1 MLNGKEGRLLRRNND
16 KDTNMKINI
25 LLCDDDK
32 DFLQRISDTVVS
44 QPVPPGASICITK
57 SSNPAEITDRQLSQ
71 YHIMFLDIDMD
82 ERSGMD
88 IARRVR
94 ELHLDTV
101 IVFVTNYPEF
111 SMEGYEVRAFR
122 YLLKQELEQKLP
134 NYFRDALAELP
145 RDDKVLRFSAN
156 AESFNIP
163 YKDILYLE
171 SNQRVI
177 YLYTVKP
184 MQVPDRFYGKMEDL
198 AAELEGDGFLRIQKS
213 YLVNMAYIKKFNYD
227 RVDAF
232 SARKMERF
240 RHWIIVTSLA
250 FLEATF
256 LNIASNVLPAYS
268 KILIALVLYYFVHR
282 ILYISNRFF
291 GLYIS
296 IIIYATMC
304 CIDNLWH
311 TLALLLSE
319 TLNGVFL
326 GNALCQSMLV
336 HGVIIA
342 VCFLQA
348 KARNGKLSQA
358 TNFRW
363 YTIPAV
369 LSLASVLLIFFFG
382 SCFQQGQ
389 ISIQPL
395 CVCATFIT
403 VMQIA
408 ALLLISWMEQ
418 NANFREEAIS
428 LQAKSKAQQESIE
441 ALSAAY
447 AQQRKLTHDF
457 RAHLSTLDGMLMQ
470 QNRDINKIQTY
481 IHSLQSKQNERIL
494 LVNTHHAA
502 LDALLN
508 QKALVAK
515 NRKIDIQFSVN
526 DLSPIKIDMV
536 DLTVVISNTLD
547 NAIEACEKLPETDRQ
562 IYVQALLEEDELF
575 YAIRNK
581 SLPVNMI
588 ANQLPASTKENPSF
602 HGYGLQNVHT
612 TLEKY
617 HTLYAMDYENGWF
630 EFATELPNT
639 LIS

>member
-1 MLNGKEGRLLRRNND
+1 MEYFSA
-16 KDTNMKINI
+16 I
-25 LLCDDDK
+25 LL
-32 DFLQRISDTVVS
+32 F
-44 QPVPPGASICITK
+44 
-57 SSNPAEITDRQLSQ
+57 
-71 YHIMFLDIDMD
+71 
-82 ERSGMD
+82 
-88 IARRVR
+88 
-94 ELHLDTV
+94 
-101 IVFVTNYPEF
+101 
-111 SMEGYEVRAFR
+111 
-122 YLLKQELEQKLP
+122 
-134 NYFRDALAELP
+134 
-145 RDDKVLRFSAN
+145 
-156 AESFNIP
+156 
-163 YKDILYLE
+163 
-171 SNQRVI
+171 
-177 YLYTVKP
+177 
-184 MQVPDRFYGKMEDL
+184 
-198 AAELEGDGFLRIQKS
+198 
-213 YLVNMAYIKKFNYD
+213 
-227 RVDAF
+227 DAF

-250 FLEATF
+250 FLEATL
-256 LNIASNVLPAYS
+256 LNFAAITMPNYS
-268 KILIALVLYYFVHR
+268 KIVIGLVLLFSLHR
-282 ILYISNRFF
+282 FLYTSNRMFSFYISVIF
-291 GLYIS
+291 
-296 IIIYATMC
+296 YATIC
-304 CIDNLWH
+304 CVDNCWY
-311 TLALLLSE
+311 TMLLLMSE
-319 TLNGVFL
+319 AQDSVTPGEMVWQNLFMH
-326 GNALCQSMLV
+326 S
-336 HGVIIA
+336 VIIA

-382 SCFQQGQ
+382 NCFQQGQ

-470 QNRDINKIQTY
+470 QNRDINTIQTY
-481 IHSLQSKQNERIL
+481 IHSLQSKQTERIL

-581 SLPVNMI
+581 SLPVNMV

-602 HGYGLQNVHT
+602 HGNGLQNVHT

>member
-1 MLNGKEGRLLRRNND
+1 MEYFSA
-16 KDTNMKINI
+16 I
-25 LLCDDDK
+25 LL
-32 DFLQRISDTVVS
+32 F
-44 QPVPPGASICITK
+44 
-57 SSNPAEITDRQLSQ
+57 
-71 YHIMFLDIDMD
+71 
-82 ERSGMD
+82 
-88 IARRVR
+88 
-94 ELHLDTV
+94 
-101 IVFVTNYPEF
+101 
-111 SMEGYEVRAFR
+111 
-122 YLLKQELEQKLP
+122 
-134 NYFRDALAELP
+134 
-145 RDDKVLRFSAN
+145 
-156 AESFNIP
+156 
-163 YKDILYLE
+163 
-171 SNQRVI
+171 
-177 YLYTVKP
+177 
-184 MQVPDRFYGKMEDL
+184 
-198 AAELEGDGFLRIQKS
+198 
-213 YLVNMAYIKKFNYD
+213 
-227 RVDAF
+227 DAF

-250 FLEATF
+250 FLEATL
-256 LNIASNVLPAYS
+256 LNFAAITMPNYS
-268 KILIALVLYYFVHR
+268 KIVIGLVLLFSLHR
-282 ILYISNRFF
+282 FLYTSNRMFSFYISVIF
-291 GLYIS
+291 
-296 IIIYATMC
+296 YATIC
-304 CIDNLWH
+304 CVDNCWY
-311 TLALLLSE
+311 TMLLLMSE
-319 TLNGVFL
+319 AQDSVTPGEMVWQNLFMH
-326 GNALCQSMLV
+326 S
-336 HGVIIA
+336 VIIA

-369 LSLASVLLIFFFG
+369 LSFASVLLIFFFG
-382 SCFQQGQ
+382 NCFQQGQ

-470 QNRDINKIQTY
+470 QNRDINTIQTY
-481 IHSLQSKQNERIL
+481 IHSLQSKQTERIL

-536 DLTVVISNTLD
+536 DLTVIISNTLD

-575 YAIRNK
+575 YAVRNK

-588 ANQLPASTKENPSF
+588 TNQLPASTKENPSF

>member
-1 MLNGKEGRLLRRNND
+1 MSDYFLTYLWTWMEYFSA
-16 KDTNMKINI
+16 I
-25 LLCDDDK
+25 LL
-32 DFLQRISDTVVS
+32 F
-44 QPVPPGASICITK
+44 
-57 SSNPAEITDRQLSQ
+57 
-71 YHIMFLDIDMD
+71 
-82 ERSGMD
+82 
-88 IARRVR
+88 
-94 ELHLDTV
+94 
-101 IVFVTNYPEF
+101 
-111 SMEGYEVRAFR
+111 
-122 YLLKQELEQKLP
+122 
-134 NYFRDALAELP
+134 
-145 RDDKVLRFSAN
+145 
-156 AESFNIP
+156 
-163 YKDILYLE
+163 
-171 SNQRVI
+171 
-177 YLYTVKP
+177 
-184 MQVPDRFYGKMEDL
+184 
-198 AAELEGDGFLRIQKS
+198 
-213 YLVNMAYIKKFNYD
+213 
-227 RVDAF
+227 DAF

-250 FLEATF
+250 FLEATL
-256 LNIASNVLPAYS
+256 LNFAAITMPNYS
-268 KILIALVLYYFVHR
+268 KIVIGLVLLFSLHR
-282 ILYISNRFF
+282 FLYTSNRMFSFYISVIF
-291 GLYIS
+291 
-296 IIIYATMC
+296 YATIC
-304 CIDNLWH
+304 CVDNCWY
-311 TLALLLSE
+311 TMLLLMSE
-319 TLNGVFL
+319 AQDSVTPGEMVWQNLFMH
-326 GNALCQSMLV
+326 S
-336 HGVIIA
+336 VIIA

-382 SCFQQGQ
+382 NCFQQGQ

-428 LQAKSKAQQESIE
+428 LHAKSKAQQESIE

-470 QNRDINKIQTY
+470 QNRDINTIQTY
-481 IHSLQSKQNERIL
+481 IHRLQSKQTERIL

-575 YAIRNK
+575 YAVRNK
-581 SLPVNMI
+581 SLPVNMV

>member
-16 KDTNMKINI
+16 KDANMKINI

-32 DFLQRISDTVVS
+32 DFLQRISDTVAGQS
-44 QPVPPGASICITK
+44 VPPGASICITK

-101 IVFVTNYPEF
+101 IIFVTNYPEF

-145 RDDKVLRFSAN
+145 RDDKVLHFSAN
-156 AESFNIP
+156 AESFNI
-163 YKDILYLE
+163 
-171 SNQRVI
+171 
-177 YLYTVKP
+177 
-184 MQVPDRFYGKMEDL
+184 
-198 AAELEGDGFLRIQKS
+198 
-213 YLVNMAYIKKFNYD
+213 
-227 RVDAF
+227 
-232 SARKMERF
+232 
-240 RHWIIVTSLA
+240 
-250 FLEATF
+250 
-256 LNIASNVLPAYS
+256 
-268 KILIALVLYYFVHR
+268 
-282 ILYISNRFF
+282 
-291 GLYIS
+291 
-296 IIIYATMC
+296 
-304 CIDNLWH
+304 
-311 TLALLLSE
+311 
-319 TLNGVFL
+319 
-326 GNALCQSMLV
+326 
-336 HGVIIA
+336 
-342 VCFLQA
+342 
-348 KARNGKLSQA
+348 
-358 TNFRW
+358 
-363 YTIPAV
+363 
-369 LSLASVLLIFFFG
+369 
-382 SCFQQGQ
+382 
-389 ISIQPL
+389 
-395 CVCATFIT
+395 
-403 VMQIA
+403 
-408 ALLLISWMEQ
+408 
-418 NANFREEAIS
+418 
-428 LQAKSKAQQESIE
+428 
-441 ALSAAY
+441 
-447 AQQRKLTHDF
+447 
-457 RAHLSTLDGMLMQ
+457 
-470 QNRDINKIQTY
+470 
-481 IHSLQSKQNERIL
+481 SLQSKQNERIL

-575 YAIRNK
+575 YAVRNK

>member
-1 MLNGKEGRLLRRNND
+1 MSDYFLTYLWTWMEYFSA
-16 KDTNMKINI
+16 I
-25 LLCDDDK
+25 LL
-32 DFLQRISDTVVS
+32 F
-44 QPVPPGASICITK
+44 
-57 SSNPAEITDRQLSQ
+57 
-71 YHIMFLDIDMD
+71 
-82 ERSGMD
+82 
-88 IARRVR
+88 
-94 ELHLDTV
+94 
-101 IVFVTNYPEF
+101 
-111 SMEGYEVRAFR
+111 
-122 YLLKQELEQKLP
+122 
-134 NYFRDALAELP
+134 
-145 RDDKVLRFSAN
+145 
-156 AESFNIP
+156 
-163 YKDILYLE
+163 
-171 SNQRVI
+171 
-177 YLYTVKP
+177 
-184 MQVPDRFYGKMEDL
+184 
-198 AAELEGDGFLRIQKS
+198 
-213 YLVNMAYIKKFNYD
+213 
-227 RVDAF
+227 DAF

-250 FLEATF
+250 FLEATL
-256 LNIASNVLPAYS
+256 LNFAAITMPNYS
-268 KILIALVLYYFVHR
+268 KIVIGLVLLFSLHR
-282 ILYISNRFF
+282 FLYTSNRMFSFYISVIF
-291 GLYIS
+291 
-296 IIIYATMC
+296 YATIC
-304 CIDNLWH
+304 CVDNCWY
-311 TLALLLSE
+311 TMLLLMSE
-319 TLNGVFL
+319 AQDSVTPGEMVWQNLFMH
-326 GNALCQSMLV
+326 S
-336 HGVIIA
+336 VIIA

-382 SCFQQGQ
+382 NCFQQGQ

-470 QNRDINKIQTY
+470 QNRDINTIQTY
-481 IHSLQSKQNERIL
+481 IHRLQSKQTERIL

-575 YAIRNK
+575 YAVRNK

-617 HTLYAMDYENGWF
+617 NTLYAMDYENGWF

>member
-1 MLNGKEGRLLRRNND
+1 MEYFSA
-16 KDTNMKINI
+16 I
-25 LLCDDDK
+25 LL
-32 DFLQRISDTVVS
+32 F
-44 QPVPPGASICITK
+44 
-57 SSNPAEITDRQLSQ
+57 
-71 YHIMFLDIDMD
+71 
-82 ERSGMD
+82 
-88 IARRVR
+88 
-94 ELHLDTV
+94 
-101 IVFVTNYPEF
+101 
-111 SMEGYEVRAFR
+111 
-122 YLLKQELEQKLP
+122 
-134 NYFRDALAELP
+134 
-145 RDDKVLRFSAN
+145 
-156 AESFNIP
+156 
-163 YKDILYLE
+163 
-171 SNQRVI
+171 
-177 YLYTVKP
+177 
-184 MQVPDRFYGKMEDL
+184 
-198 AAELEGDGFLRIQKS
+198 
-213 YLVNMAYIKKFNYD
+213 
-227 RVDAF
+227 DAF

-250 FLEATF
+250 FLEATL
-256 LNIASNVLPAYS
+256 LNFAAITMPNYS
-268 KILIALVLYYFVHR
+268 KIVIGLVLLFSLHR
-282 ILYISNRFF
+282 FLYTSNRMFSFYISVIFYVTICCVDNCW
-291 GLYIS
+291 Y
-296 IIIYATMC
+296 TM
-304 CIDNLWH
+304 
-311 TLALLLSE
+311 LLLMSE
-319 TLNGVFL
+319 AQDSVTPGEMVWQNLFMH
-326 GNALCQSMLV
+326 S
-336 HGVIIA
+336 VIIA

-382 SCFQQGQ
+382 NCFQQGQ

-470 QNRDINKIQTY
+470 QNRDINTIQTY
-481 IHSLQSKQNERIL
+481 IHRLQSKQTERIL

-575 YAIRNK
+575 YAVRNK
-581 SLPVNMI
+581 SLPVNMV